1 MSPKLKLPVPVM
13 STSDDPATAR
23 LKVDISQTGF
33 FAGRQFRFE
42 YEISTPIVFKF
53 NAPINFILQSQELLS
68 HDGTATL
75 AVYLANQGVAAGT
88 FDQVITPVNN
98 NAMSDAPAYAPA
110 ISIASGGTFTPSD
123 NNPNFAREYI
133 KAVSATA
140 TAQRSTVGGNAVPER
155 GLPAGEYYLVF
166 TGEDASYR
174 LLYEERP

>member
-33 FAGRQFRFE
+33 FEGRQFRFE
-42 YEISTPIVFKF
+42 YEVSTPIVFKF
-53 NAPINFILQSQELLS
+53 NAPANFILQSQELLS

-98 NAMSDAPAYAPA
+98 NAMSDAPSYTPV

-123 NNPNFAREYI
+123 NDPNFSREYI

-166 TGEDASYR
+166 TGDDASYR

>member
-1 MSPKLKLPVPVM
+1 MTRKEQLPTPIM
-13 STSDDPATAR
+13 STSDDGASAG
-23 LKVDISQTGF
+23 LKVDVGQTGF
-33 FAGRQFRFE
+33 WEGREFRFE
-42 YEISTPIVFKF
+42 YEMSGPIVFKF

-98 NAMSDAPAYAPA
+98 NGMSDAPTYAPA

-123 NNPNFAREYI
+123 NDPNFSREYI

-140 TAQRSTVGGNAVPER
+140 TAQRSTVGGNTVPER
-155 GLPAGEYYLVF
+155 GLPVGEYYLVF
-166 TGEDASYR
+166 TGDDASYR